1 MRRSAVLVALVL
13 LFLLVPGVLAMSS
26 ASYRLDWYTPVTGSG
41 GGPASSANYAIDL
54 TVGQVGIGP
63 AASGSYRAGL
73 GYWYGLG
80 GAIVQQ
86 FRSFLP
92 AVSRNSP

>member
-1 MRRSAVLVALVL
+1 MRRISMLLTLIVL
-13 LFLLVPGVLAMSS
+13 LTLVGSALAMSS
-26 ASYRLDWYTPVTGSG
+26 ASYRLDWYTPLTG
-41 GGPASSANYAIDL
+41 GGGGSASSASYAVNL
-54 TVGQVGIGP
+54 TVGQTAIGP
-63 AASGSYRAGL
+63 AASSSYRAGL

-80 GAIVQQ
+80 EVIAQQ